1 MNETRRNEQRVAL
14 LFADRVAHARLSEAL
29 RGFATIRIANS
40 ADDVLATLGGAQ
52 APSASVIFF
61 APSHQS
67 EALRAADALHVNC
80 PDHPV
85 VGYVDPRSLSS
96 QFILET
102 GRANLT
108 DLVMRDVDD
117 SRIVLKRVLQNAEQ
131 QGSAAYVAE
140 QMCIGLPGQV
150 RQTVRYICKHL
161 RTELDVPTIAA
172 GLGLS
177 RRTLNHRLTQ
187 AGSPAASE
195 LVGWCRV
202 LFIAYQTATR
212 GSSLATVAS
221 QLDVHS
227 WRNLNYL
234 LRRYLG
240 VGATQLRHE
249 GAFHDALSA
258 FHGAFASRSPGPMRH
273 WVEAEAPATRV

>member
-1 MNETRRNEQRVAL
+1 MAEGRIAEQRVAL

-29 RGFATIRIANS
+29 RGFATLWLAES
-40 ADDVLATLGGAQ
+40 ADEILDALPNPL
-52 APSASVIFF
+52 APSATVIFI
-61 APSHQS
+61 APAHQA
-67 EALRAADALHVNC
+67 EAMRAADTLHLGNA
-80 PDHPV
+80 DHPV

-108 DLVMRDVDD
+108 DIVMRDVDD

-131 QGSAAYVAE
+131 LGSAARVAE
-140 QMCIGLPGQV
+140 HMCRGLPRQV
-150 RQTVRYICKHL
+150 RLTVQFICRNL

-202 LFIAYQTATR
+202 LFIAYQMATR
-212 GSSLATVAS
+212 GSSLATIAT

-240 VGATQLRHE
+240 VGATQLRHDSAFADALA
-249 GAFHDALSA
+249 AFHA
-258 FHGAFASRSPGPMRH
+258 AFATRPPGPMRH
-273 WVEAEAPATRV
+273 WVQAEIPAARL